1 MFAVFRRFSSV
12 SAPREDSGA
21 DGSDAT
27 SPRSEHLL
35 PCSTQDLE
43 QRGSSCSGLFEL
55 LLSLL

>member
-1 MFAVFRRFSSV
+1 MFACFSTLFLRL
-12 SAPREDSGA
+12 REDSGA

-43 QRGSSCSGLFEL
+43 QRGSSCSGLFES